1 MSLATLIPFLTFITL
16 NVFAVRNIKK
26 EFPEMSFIGAVQ
38 DRKSWGITAMQVQF
52 WIVLSVV
59 FGLVLYV
66 LIQAFAILD
75 AIKLVK
81 A

>member
-1 MSLATLIPFLTFITL
+1 MSLATAILLLTFIVL
-16 NVFAVRNIKK
+16 NVFAVRNIKT

-52 WIVLSVV
+52 CIVLSVV

-75 AIKLVK
+75 ATKLVK